1 MSHLGLLR
9 DLIVLLGLGVVVVL
23 AFHRLRLPP
32 IVGFLVTGV
41 LCGPH
46 GFGLISGVG
55 EVESLAEVGVVL
67 LLFTVGIEF
76 SMEQMARM
84 RTTLFAGG
92 GLQVGLTIAAT
103 VLLWRA
109 AADWRS
115 EVFVGMLVALSSTAI
130 VLRLLADRGE
140 TDAPHGRLALAILIF
155 QDLCIVPMMLVTP
168 FLQGEGT
175 GARVVALVLV
185 KAVTFVLSAIL
196 AARYVFPRVLHF
208 VVATRKRE
216 IFLLAIVLLCLGV
229 AWASAAVGLSL
240 ALGAFIAGLTI
251 ADSEYSHQA
260 LGEILPLREVFFSL
274 FFVSIGMLFDVRPVL
289 AEPLLFVGALVA
301 LVLLK
306 SIVTGGVVWG
316 LGHPLR
322 VAVVA
327 GLSLAQVGEFSFVL
341 SRVGRDAGL
350 LDERMEQLFFAV
362 AVASMALTPAL
373 LASAPRLA
381 LALEGRVPKRI
392 AAGRHAAQAGDA
404 AGPPLEDHCIIVGYG
419 LNGRH
424 VARVLGR
431 VGIPFVVVEINP
443 EAVSAERRRGRSIIY
458 GTSTRPEVL
467 EYAGIHRA
475 RVLVVAISDA
485 AAARLAVNVARR
497 LNPRLHIIA
506 RSRFLD
512 ETEPLLALGTDEVVP
527 EEFETSVE
535 IFSRVLRRYL
545 VPRDVVERL
554 THEIRQDAYEAL
566 RAPSDGPT
574 AARGL
579 DRFLTALSLDTL
591 RVGPESAVAGRQLA
605 DSGLREGSGA
615 TVVAIQRAEG
625 GEVLVNPAP
634 ESELRPGDLVVLL
647 GRAEQISAAV
657 PMVTG

>member
-46 GFGLISGVG
+46 GFGLISGVE

-350 LDERMEQLFFAV
+350 LDERMEQLFFA
-362 AVASMALTPAL
+362 
-373 LASAPRLA
+373 
-381 LALEGRVPKRI
+381 
-392 AAGRHAAQAGDA
+392 DA
-404 AGPPLEDHCIIVGYG
+404 TACW
-419 LNGRH
+419 
-424 VARVLGR
+424 
-431 VGIPFVVVEINP
+431 
-443 EAVSAERRRGRSIIY
+443 
-458 GTSTRPEVL
+458 TSEWSSSSSP
-467 EYAGIHRA
+467 
-475 RVLVVAISDA
+475 S
-485 AAARLAVNVARR
+485 
-497 LNPRLHIIA
+497 
-506 RSRFLD
+506 RSR
-512 ETEPLLALGTDEVVP
+512 
-527 EEFETSVE
+527 
-535 IFSRVLRRYL
+535 RWR
-545 VPRDVVERL
+545 
-554 THEIRQDAYEAL
+554 
-566 RAPSDGPT
+566 
-574 AARGL
+574 
-579 DRFLTALSLDTL
+579 
-591 RVGPESAVAGRQLA
+591 
-605 DSGLREGSGA
+605 
-615 TVVAIQRAEG
+615 
-625 GEVLVNPAP
+625 
-634 ESELRPGDLVVLL
+634 
-647 GRAEQISAAV
+647 
-657 PMVTG
+657 